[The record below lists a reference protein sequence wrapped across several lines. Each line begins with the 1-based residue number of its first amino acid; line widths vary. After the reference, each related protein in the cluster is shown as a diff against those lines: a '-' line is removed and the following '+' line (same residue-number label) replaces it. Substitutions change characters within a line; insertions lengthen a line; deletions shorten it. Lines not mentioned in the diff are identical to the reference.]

1 MGNLLPPL
9 FSGAVNHIGMV
20 VMKTIVTL
28 ASLALAHAAS
38 GSAHGAQSSL
48 QPGGQTSER
57 WVEASFAGQFAGKV
71 GDAQAVVEL
80 EREDDEIY
88 GEILADGY
96 LYLLIATMVGEGQAQ
111 GELYDPQTNAT
122 MPAEVTHQGVQLNIR
137 LVVNGQPVALQF
149 NRGSSAPEVATSP
162 ASPAP
167 EAMPEGNRDPAL
179 IGAWSYQDVMTGGG
193 MSVATILHMQVGA
206 DGRYSYGNARTMA
219 SGADF
224 GGDTGTGGADTGAW
238 RTENNVIFVHP
249 DGTAQWV
256 PYARYEVS
264 GNRLL
269 LVFNDGTRQLWHRN

>member
-1 MGNLLPPL
+1 
-9 FSGAVNHIGMV
+9 
-20 VMKTIVTL
+20 MKTIVTL
-28 ASLALAHAAS
+28 ASLAFVHTAS
-38 GSAHGAQSSL
+38 GSSPETQSLIPS
-48 QPGGQTSER
+48 GGQTSGQ
-57 WVEASFAGQFAGKV
+57 WVEESFTGQFTGRV

-80 EREDDEIY
+80 EREDDEVY

-96 LYLLIATMVGEGQAQ
+96 LYLLIVNVVGQGQAQ
-111 GELYDPQTNAT
+111 GELYDPQTNVT
-122 MPAEVTHQGVQLNIR
+122 MPAEMTQQGDQLNLR
-137 LVVNGQPVALQF
+137 LVANGQPVALQF
-149 NRGSSAPEVATSP
+149 NRGDAPDTV
-162 ASPAP
+162 ASPDSTEP
-167 EAMPEGNRDPAL
+167 EAVPGGDRDPAL

-238 RTENNVIFVHP
+238 RTENNVIFVQP

-269 LVFNDGTRQLWHRN
+269 LVFNDGSRQLWHRN